1 MTRILFN
8 FSNLENSYSKLGIWI
23 AFKINGEKER
33 YASRKTF
40 TLRERQLGQLSWF
53 SVLAGLS
60 ISIDYREKFFSYT
73 Q

>member
-40 TLRERQLGQLSWF
+40 TLRERQL
-53 SVLAGLS
+53 
-60 ISIDYREKFFSYT
+60 
-73 Q
+73 